1 MRGGCQDWLSRCVHS
16 KTSSSRPYRKTKRAL
31 SEAETRQR
39 IVEATVGL
47 HESVGPAK
55 TTVKAIAE
63 RAGVQRATVYK
74 HFSDLQAL
82 FAACNAYYYKRHP
95 MPDPEPWATIA
106 SPCERLGVALRA
118 LYGWYE
124 ETEEMLS
131 VGMRDIDAVP
141 PATREAFFGYFHHV
155 ARSLMAGR
163 SERGRARQRVAAAI
177 GHAISFATWRSLVRD
192 GSLSS
197 EEATQLMQALVEA
210 ASTR

>member
-1 MRGGCQDWLSRCVHS
+1 MSRLVEQVRSS
-16 KTSSSRPYRKTKRAL
+16 KVSLARPYRKTKRSL

-47 HESVGPAK
+47 HQSVGPAK

-74 HFSDLQAL
+74 HFPDLEAL
-82 FAACNAYYYKRHP
+82 FAACNAHYYERHP
-95 MPDPEPWATIA
+95 MPDPERWATIA
-106 SPCERLGVALRA
+106 SPFERFGVALRA

-131 VGMRDIDAVP
+131 VGIRDIDAVP
-141 PATREAFFGYFHHV
+141 RATREAFFGYFHHV
-155 ARSLMAGR
+155 TRSLMAGR
-163 SERGRARQRVAAAI
+163 SERGRARRRVAAAI
-177 GHAISFATWRSLVRD
+177 GHAISFATWRSLVRE

-197 EEATQLMQALVEA
+197 EEAAELMQALVEA